1 MFLNYILQGY
11 GEASFYAV
19 YDGHNGLDAAVYSS
33 MYLHQY
39 LVQSSHYLT
48 DPKYALFEA
57 FYATDRGFTQKTE
70 NYVSLFY
77 LKLYKLLNLF
87 YLLFFRIW

>member
-1 MFLNYILQGY
+1 MVYQDH

-39 LVQSSHYLT
+39 LVQSAHYPT
-48 DPKYALFEA
+48 NPEYALYEA
-57 FYATDRGFTQKTE
+57 FFITDHGFAQKTE
-70 NYVSLFY
+70 KYVRLF
-77 LKLYKLLNLF
+77 NA
-87 YLLFFRIW
+87 I

>member
-1 MFLNYILQGY
+1 MKIVCQDF

-39 LVQSSHYLT
+39 LVQSNHYPT
-48 DPKYALFEA
+48 NPEYALYEA
-57 FYATDRGFTQKTE
+57 FFTTDRGFTKKTE
-70 NYVSLFY
+70 LYVSLIWVS
-77 LKLYKLLNLF
+77 LNKF
-87 YLLFFRIW
+87 NIFFNFLTEFS